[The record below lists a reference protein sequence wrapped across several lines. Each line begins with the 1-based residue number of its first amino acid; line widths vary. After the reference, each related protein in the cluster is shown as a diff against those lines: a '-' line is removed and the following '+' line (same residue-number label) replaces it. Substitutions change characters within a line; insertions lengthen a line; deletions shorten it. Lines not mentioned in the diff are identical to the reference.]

1 MAEAE
6 VDARATGDEGRGGG
20 GGSVAEDGQPAA
32 AKGGAVTAVLLAL
45 LVASVAAFL
54 TSSLPRP
61 GDGDGVGEGVGKGVQ
76 GAVGRAG
83 EVAGK
88 RAEPV
93 ELAVGDAVGIPGFN
107 SRLDAFRTWAALKW
121 MKLRRPRA
129 DEPRYDAAAA
139 GSAGSV
145 ADAAKRS
152 FEMGKET
159 VEQAAATTVR
169 ATRDAAE
176 TAKEKVK
183 GAASPP
189 DGAEL

>member
-32 AKGGAVTAVLLAL
+32 AKWGAVTVVLLAL

-54 TSSLPRP
+54 TSSLPLA
-61 GDGDGVGEGVGKGVQ
+61 GEGVGKGVQ

-93 ELAVGDAVGIPGFN
+93 EHAVGDAVGIPGFN
-107 SRLDAFRTWAALKW
+107 SRLDAFRTWAALAW

-139 GSAGSV
+139 WSAGSV

-159 VEQAAATTVR
+159 VEQSAATTAR